1 MKESLQILV
10 IAASLLIGSISIIF
24 AYRLMRNYKLPY
36 LSTYFYFLVF
46 LFVFSIYGVL
56 GSSLLRFFLMTT
68 GSGSE
73 SGQTIQLI
81 LIFLGVPFLILSW
94 YMFYRFCKELTG
106 HPLSAKFTPVYFITL
121 ALLFLGYGYLLVRI
135 LQFGEDLFDLTL
147 RLLVIAYSV
156 ITALVVSGGLLQV
169 LIPSRKSADRQFRKT
184 NRLLVYMYAAFYII
198 QIVVLNFSLA
208 YPLITLL
215 FIFLLFSFH
224 VIPILF
230 LNIFLDKHYVEPE
243 ISESFDSLLEGFV
256 SKYGISKRETEIVE
270 LIFSGKSNQ
279 DISDSLFI
287 SVQTVKDHIY
297 RIYLKT
303 GVKNRVQL
311 TNLIRI
317 HGS

>member
-10 IAASLLIGSISIIF
+10 IVASLLIGSISVIF
-24 AYRLMRNYKLPY
+24 SYRLMRKYKLPY

-46 LFVFSIYGVL
+46 LLVFSIYSVL
-56 GSSLLRFFLMTT
+56 GSSLLRFFLENSLTST
-68 GSGSE
+68 E
-73 SGQTIQLI
+73 SAETIQLI

-106 HPLSAKFTPVYFITL
+106 HSLSAIFTPVYIITQAILFI
-121 ALLFLGYGYLLVRI
+121 GYGYLLIRI
-135 LQFGEDLFDLTL
+135 LQFGEDLFDLTI
-147 RLLVIAYSV
+147 RLLVIAYSA

-169 LIPSRKSADRQFRKT
+169 LILSRRSKNRQLRKSNQ
-184 NRLLVYMYAAFYII
+184 LLVYMYAAFFVI
-198 QIVVLNFSLA
+198 QIGLLNFSLA

-230 LNIFLDKHYVEPE
+230 MNIFLDKNYVEPE
-243 ISESFDSLLEGFV
+243 ISESFDKLLERFV
-256 SKYGISKRETEIVE
+256 EKYGISKRETEIVE
-270 LIFSGKSNQ
+270 LIFSGKSNK

-287 SVQTVKDHIY
+287 SLQTVKDHIH

-303 GVKNRVQL
+303 GAKNRVQL

-317 HGS
+317 HD

>member
-10 IAASLLIGSISIIF
+10 IASSLLIGSISIIF
-24 AYRLMRNYKLPY
+24 AFRLMRNYKLPY

-56 GSSLLRFFLMTT
+56 GSSILRFFLENSLTNP
-68 GSGSE
+68 E
-73 SGQTIQLI
+73 SAETIQLI

-94 YMFYRFCKELTG
+94 YMFYRFCRELTG
-106 HPLSAKFTPVYFITL
+106 HSLSVIFTPVYFITL
-121 ALLFLGYGYLLVRI
+121 ALLFLGYGYLLFRI
-135 LQFGEDLFDLTL
+135 LQFGEDLFDLTI

-156 ITALVVSGGLLQV
+156 ITALVVAAGLLQV
-169 LIPSRKSADRQFRKT
+169 SILSRKSADRQHRKA
-184 NRLLVYMYAAFYII
+184 NLLPVYMYTAFFTI
-198 QIVVLNFSLA
+198 QIVLLNFSLA
-208 YPLITLL
+208 YPLVSLL

-230 LNIFLDKHYVEPE
+230 LNIFLDKNYIEPE
-243 ISESFDSLLEGFV
+243 ISESFDKLLEYFV

-287 SVQTVKDHIY
+287 SLQTVKDHIH

-311 TNLIRI
+311 TNLIRV
-317 HGS
+317 HDS